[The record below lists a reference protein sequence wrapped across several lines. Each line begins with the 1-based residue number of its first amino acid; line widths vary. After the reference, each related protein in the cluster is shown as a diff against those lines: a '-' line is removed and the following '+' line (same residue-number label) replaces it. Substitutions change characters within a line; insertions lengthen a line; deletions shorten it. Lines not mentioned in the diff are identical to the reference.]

1 MKRWFGLS
9 LLLVAC
15 AGFTGASAQTSAS
28 NINELS
34 LEVAALH
41 LLHDLELSLPQ
52 LDELIK
58 LARDCAAKPP
68 SSQAK
73 VSSAYRAALAQLRTA
88 LIKSEDE
95 KIAELME
102 KLDQIHEKEELEL
115 DTAVEITPTARQK
128 AAAAVQVLSVRQLAV
143 LIGTLE
149 LAEPSELLVEGLAQ
163 IRTVKEDKDD
173 EMEQIAEEVSTAAG
187 MDEEATKKLKD
198 QAIALLKKASEM
210 KDDVF
215 KRQKA
220 ALEKQARQLVGKFDP
235 VVALNRS
242 VEHGMAEFLSN
253 PRCEMALKSMRA
265 RRSVVPLAPKAETK
279 AKKKAV

>member
-1 MKRWFGLS
+1 MKRWLGFS
-9 LLLVAC
+9 LLVAC
-15 AGFTGASAQTSAS
+15 AAFTSVSAQTSAS

-58 LARDCAAKPP
+58 LAHDCGAKPP

-73 VSSAYRAALAQLRTA
+73 VSSAYRKAIAELRMA
-88 LIKSEDE
+88 LIKSEVE

-149 LAEPSELLVEGLAQ
+149 LADPGELLVEGLAQ

-187 MDEEATKKLKD
+187 KDEEGTQKLKD

-215 KRQKA
+215 KRQKT
-220 ALEKQARQLVGKFDP
+220 ALEKQARQIVGKFDP

-265 RRSVVPLAPKAETK
+265 RRSVVPAPSTTQTK
-279 AKKKAV
+279 AKKKAA